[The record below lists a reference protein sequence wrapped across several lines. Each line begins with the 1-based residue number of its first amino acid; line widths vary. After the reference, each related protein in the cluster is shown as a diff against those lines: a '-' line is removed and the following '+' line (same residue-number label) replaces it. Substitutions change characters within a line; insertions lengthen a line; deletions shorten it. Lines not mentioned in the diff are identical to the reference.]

1 MRIFVA
7 VSLDGEARHALA
19 HALSAGVASIP
30 GKVVPPENWHLTLR
44 FLGEVEEVAY
54 DRLLG
59 CLSEADL
66 GSAFTIRW
74 EGLGAFPDP
83 RRAAVLWVGVGMGLD
98 RLEALEDATDAAIDR
113 AGFPAE
119 ERPFNPHLTLSRLR
133 PPQDLTAI
141 LASAPDLSIRMR
153 VDRIGVFQSRL
164 GEGAPRYRL
173 LEEFALPSPTG

>member
-7 VSLDGEARHALA
+7 VSLDGETRHALA

-30 GKVVPPENWHLTLR
+30 GKIVPPENWHLTLR
-44 FLGEVEEVAY
+44 FLGDVEEVAC

-59 CLSEADL
+59 CLSESDL
-66 GSAFTIRW
+66 GGAFTLRW
-74 EGLGAFPDP
+74 EGLGAFPRPD
-83 RRAAVLWVGVGMGLD
+83 RATVLWVGVGAGLD

-119 ERPFNPHLTLSRLR
+119 ERPFNPHLTLSRIR

-141 LASAPDLSIRMR
+141 LASAPGVSIPMA
-153 VDRIGVFQSRL
+153 VDRIGVFRSRL

-173 LEEFALPSPTG
+173 LEEFLLPSSAG